1 MANPISPRL
10 PFEPADDELQALD
23 FSLILELVPAAALSY
38 NRSNDS
44 IISVNQKLL
53 ELTSFELASLL
64 GKSLTTLVTLK
75 LDTNPTGRDARL
87 VHLKTAGGSKIQASL
102 RIQSLSQTNQ
112 IVALV
117 FRRPIKDESRR
128 RSLAFIEAS
137 CRSNVRTQAPQ
148 RCAAAE
154 ILHNPALSGGSLYS
168 AQRKTF
174 GAPGY

>member
-10 PFEPADDELQALD
+10 PLEPADDELQALD

-44 IISVNQKLL
+44 IISVNQRLL

-117 FRRPIKDESRR
+117 FSPPDSQVD
-128 RSLAFIEAS
+128 LQ
-137 CRSNVRTQAPQ
+137 VD
-148 RCAAAE
+148 
-154 ILHNPALSGGSLYS
+154 L
-168 AQRKTF
+168 
-174 GAPGY
+174 